1 MTLSASPE
9 AGATGAPTPLPM
21 SLSLS
26 LSKWGKHWGLRRLA
40 DPQGFFSMVAVD
52 QRPPIVNLVARARG
66 IGAADVSFNDIVAV
80 KALLTEGL
88 APHAS
93 AMLVDPDFG
102 LPAAT
107 PYLRPD
113 RGLVITLEE
122 HRYDD
127 TPGGRLSRAIPH
139 WSVQQIR
146 RLGAD
151 AVKLLAWYRPDAAT
165 EVLQGQQ
172 SFVEQAG
179 RDCAAHDIP
188 FVFELLVHP
197 FATSSAAS
205 GSAPAPDYS
214 EDTAK
219 QSRLVIDSV
228 RTFADPRFGVDLFK
242 LESPI
247 PMTQLPDPQGP
258 GAAAAQALFDEMGAA
273 CGGVPW
279 VLLSAGGSMQQFE
292 HALHYAC
299 RAGASGFLAGRA
311 VWWDALQAYPNAAAV
326 REAMLR
332 SAVPYL
338 ERLRERVQR
347 HGRPLRPSV
356 DFSGIGREGEVCLA
370 RFAAP
375 LENP

>member
-9 AGATGAPTPLPM
+9 AGTTGAPTPPPM
-21 SLSLS
+21 SLSR
-26 LSKWGKHWGLRRLA
+26 WGKHWGLRRLA
-40 DPQGFFSMVAVD
+40 DPQGLFSMVAVD

-66 IGAADVSFNDIVAV
+66 IEAEAVSFDDIVAV
-80 KALLTEGL
+80 KALLTEAL

-127 TPGGRLSRAIPH
+127 TPGGRKSRAIPH

-151 AVKLLAWYRPDAAT
+151 AVKLLAWYRPDAAAD
-165 EVLQGQQ
+165 VLQWQQ
-172 SFVEQAG
+172 AFVAQAG
-179 RDCAAHDIP
+179 ADCAAHDIP

-197 FATSSAAS
+197 FAPSSAAS
-205 GSAPAPDYS
+205 GPAHGSDYS

-228 RTFADPRFGVDLFK
+228 RTFAHPRFGVDLFK

-247 PMTQLPDPQGP
+247 PMAQLPDPQGP

-292 HALHYAC
+292 HALLYAC

-311 VWWDALQAYPNAAAV
+311 VWWDALQAYPDAAAV
-326 REAMLR
+326 REALQR

-338 ERLRERVQR
+338 ERLCERVQR
-347 HGRPLRPSV
+347 RGRPLRPGV
-356 DFSGIGREGEVCLA
+356 DFSGIGREGQVCLHRSRA
-370 RFAAP
+370 GIPAA
-375 LENP
+375 